1 MSTTLYII
9 FGVVL
14 LVIVVVVAKFIKKSA
29 YSKAVYSEVEK
40 LEEGKRLNAQI
51 QIQPEQVRQNLAMME
66 IEVLKVSYKK
76 SIAPSVA
83 AQAMIGAVNEMLS
96 EQQKH

>member
-1 MSTTLYII
+1 MSTTLYVTIS
-9 FGVVL
+9 VVL
-14 LVIVVVVAKFIKKSA
+14 LVIIFLVAKFIKNSA

-51 QIQPEQVRQNLAMME
+51 QIQPEQVRLDVAM
-66 IEVLKVSYKK
+66 IELKVLRISYKE

-83 AQAMIGAVNEMLS
+83 A
-96 EQQKH
+96 

>member
-76 SIAPSVA
+76 SIAPSAA